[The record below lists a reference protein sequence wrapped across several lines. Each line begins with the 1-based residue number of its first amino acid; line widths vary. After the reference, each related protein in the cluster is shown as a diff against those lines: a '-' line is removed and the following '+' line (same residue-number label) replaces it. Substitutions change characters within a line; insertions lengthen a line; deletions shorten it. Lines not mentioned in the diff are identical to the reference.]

1 MSTTTPQTWG
11 ARIRQRRLEL
21 GLTQVQ
27 VAEAAALSQRSLSA
41 YESNDVLPPARRQT
55 RIAAALDIAPEAL
68 FPFSDITEE
77 VAS

>member
-27 VAEAAALSQRSLSA
+27 VAEAADDA
-41 YESNDVLPPARRQT
+41 
-55 RIAAALDIAPEAL
+55 EAW
-68 FPFSDITEE
+68 DEE
-77 VAS
+77 E